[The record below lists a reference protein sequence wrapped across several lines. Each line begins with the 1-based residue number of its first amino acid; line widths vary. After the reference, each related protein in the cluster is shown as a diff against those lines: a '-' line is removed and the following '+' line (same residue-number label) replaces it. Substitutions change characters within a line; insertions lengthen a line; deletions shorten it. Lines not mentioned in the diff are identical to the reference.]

1 MWFQAEFL
9 SRFFNS
15 DSGRLQAMR
24 SSYGLAQ
31 QHLNVAAVRR
41 VMVPL
46 PVIEEQ
52 REIAAVLQTIDRRI
66 AHRERKRATLQ
77 DLFKTLLND
86 LMTGRIGVPTDA
98 LAVPP
103 DA

>member
-1 MWFQAEFL
+1 M
-9 SRFFNS
+9 
-15 DSGRLQAMR
+15 SGR
-24 SSYGLAQ
+24 SK
-31 QHLNVAAVRR
+31 QHRAIQVPIAERGTCSWCER
-41 VMVPL
+41 V
-46 PVIEEQ
+46 EEQ

-66 AHRERKRATLQ
+66 AHLERKRATLQ

-86 LMTGRIGVPTDA
+86 LMTGRIRVPTDA